1 MNNEIEVKSSV
12 NAFEFSDDLSDEVLD
27 RTGFVGGGRVAA
39 GRRVG
44 AQGPTLSLLNS

>member
-27 RTGFVGGGRVAA
+27 RTGFVGGGGACSSGAPCWCA
-39 GRRVG
+39 GPD
-44 AQGPTLSLLNS
+44 A

>member
-27 RTGFVGGGRVAA
+27 RTGFVGGGACSSGAPCWCA
-39 GRRVG
+39 GPD
-44 AQGPTLSLLNS
+44 A